1 MASRADQSGIRP
13 SPECVLSSDL
23 WALSATDSLRNDIRR
38 LSLHRHDVYARAQVH
53 RSGGHLVPASLCEE
67 LALNESQ
74 LRYALDRYSEA
85 SGHPA
90 PTQ

>member
-1 MASRADQSGIRP
+1 MASRADQSGVQA
-13 SPECVLSSDL
+13 SPECILSSEL

-53 RSGGHLVPASLCEE
+53 RRGGHLVPASLCDE
-67 LALNESQ
+67 LAQNESQ

-85 SGHPA
+85 SADPPH
-90 PTQ
+90 